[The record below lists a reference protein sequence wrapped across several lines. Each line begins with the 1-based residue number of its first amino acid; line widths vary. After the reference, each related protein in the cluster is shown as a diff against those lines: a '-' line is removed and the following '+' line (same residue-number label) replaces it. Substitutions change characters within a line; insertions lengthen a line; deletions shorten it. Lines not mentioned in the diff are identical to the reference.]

1 MKFIAKSFAQ
11 VAAITAISFAVAG
24 CHGQGPGTSGYVP
37 ASTSALPA
45 AQGTALAPIAPDA
58 KGHKIKSTCGDRIH
72 IVLLGVVDC
81 KFDEKGYGGVF
92 KVYGH
97 TKGLIAISPSS
108 GTKATTF
115 TVTGLLVGK
124 GSFLIKDHRGNHLK
138 VRVHVT
144 TL

>member
-1 MKFIAKSFAQ
+1 MKFIMKSFAQ
-11 VAAITAISFAVAG
+11 VAVITAISFAVAG
-24 CHGQGPGTSGYVP
+24 CHGQGPGASGYVP
-37 ASTSALPA
+37 AGAGALPE
-45 AQGTALAPIAPDA
+45 AQTPGLAPISPDA
-58 KGHKIKSTCGDRIH
+58 KSHKIKSTCGERIH

-81 KFDEKGYGGVF
+81 KFNEKGFGGTF
-92 KVYGH
+92 KVYDH

-124 GSFLIKDHRGNHLK
+124 GSFLIKDQRGNHLK

-144 TL
+144 TI